1 MEKSIA
7 SSCVKVKQTGEGK
20 NKPKFE
26 LDAEILKELPLFK
39 VNKKVNE
46 TGKEKKE
53 NAVFDQTMKQ
63 LPPNSDNFYIDHDK
77 KTDTF
82 TVKKENVELLGKNP
96 LHPRTRLTRK
106 NKKDDVVFLGKN
118 GLYP

>member
-1 MEKSIA
+1 
-7 SSCVKVKQTGEGK
+7 
-20 NKPKFE
+20 
-26 LDAEILKELPLFK
+26 
-39 VNKKVNE
+39 
-46 TGKEKKE
+46 
-53 NAVFDQTMKQ
+53 MKQ

-77 KTDTF
+77 KADTF

-118 GLYP
+118 GLYPWEWLACKITNIKPKIFKQKEKTKRDKLLASMNKTSSKK